1 MTCLICNC
9 EMKNRQQLAYHLN
22 SVHHTNVHDYKIKYK
37 LDKDNNLLECPI
49 CGEYNLKQLTHHL
62 TWKHNLTKEQ
72 FLQQF
77 PDTKL
82 WIDEISERC
91 AKAQSKGIETF
102 RNNLKDNPHHYD
114 EMYKRRSK
122 RRDYASIAL
131 KVKQTRKERGS
142 DEKTSLRS
150 KQLWQNEDYRR
161 AQSERMKQQ
170 HKNGL
175 TDIAIKKSG
184 RKRYPITLGDNT
196 YNMRSTWEVS
206 LAIYFYNHNIGFK
219 YEPFTIKYRYMGE
232 IKLYY
237 PDFYLQQ
244 SNLIIEVKPLD
255 LCEDEKVIA
264 KRNACIEQGYKY
276 MFITENELKVLDT
289 IRFE

>member
-1 MTCLICNC
+1 MICLICNC

-22 SVHHTNVHDYKIKYK
+22 SVHHINTHNYKIKYK
-37 LDKDNNLLECPI
+37 LDKDSNLLECPI
-49 CGEYNLKQLTHHL
+49 CDEYNLKQLTHHL

-77 PDTKL
+77 PNTKL

-102 RNNLKDNPHHYD
+102 RNNLENDPHHYD
-114 EMYKRRSK
+114 EMYKRRSEH
-122 RRDYASIAL
+122 RDNASITA
-131 KVKQTRKERGS
+131 KIKQTRKERNT
-142 DEKTSLRS
+142 DERVSKIT
-150 KQLWQNEDYRR
+150 KQLWQRDDYRKL
-161 AQSERMKQQ
+161 QSNKTKLQ

-175 TDIAIKKSG
+175 TDIIVKKSG
-184 RKRYPITLGDNT
+184 RKRYTVTLGNST
-196 YNMRSTWEVS
+196 YSMRSTWEVD
-206 LAIYFYNHNIGFK
+206 LATYFYNHNIGFK

-255 LCEDEKVIA
+255 LCKEERVIA
-264 KRNACIEQGYKY
+264 KKNACIEQGYKY

-289 IRFE
+289 IKFE